1 MPVPALPPELWRDI
15 LDYAVQDDPV
25 LDTSLASPLAQSE
38 WYEMVFGEWWL
49 RKPTEARRWRQRQSY
64 ALKKVSE

>member
-15 LDYAVQDDPV
+15 LDIAVQDDPI
-25 LDTSLASPLAQSE
+25 LEFSLISPLVQSE

-49 RKPTEARRWRQRQSY
+49 RKPHEARRIRQRQSY
-64 ALKKVSE
+64 ALKKVSK